1 MLHNVLWRSNFDL
14 VCSCLTHPFVKALGD
29 GSLSPK
35 LFHGFIAQD
44 TFFLRAF
51 QKAYALALARSE
63 DDEMTAVFCDLI
75 AGVTEELKV
84 HHAYATELG
93 IDLQSVVPNPAC
105 IAYTDFLLRTAW
117 HASLAEIVAAM
128 TPCMQ
133 LYAYLGGE
141 LARMCGPPHPYR
153 RWIEA
158 YSGKEFQGLADRL
171 AALLDQVGSDRDA
184 VRDSYRHALQC
195 ELDFFTAA
203 LIA

>member
-1 MLHNVLWRSNFDL
+1 MLHDVLWQSNFDL
-14 VCSCLTHPFVKALGD
+14 ARSCLAHPFVQALGN
-29 GSLSPK
+29 GSLSED
-35 LFHGFIAQD
+35 LFRGFVAQD

-63 DDEMTAVFCDLI
+63 DAETTAVFSDLI

-84 HHAYATELG
+84 YGAYATELG

-105 IAYTDFLLRTAW
+105 GAYTDFLLRTAW

-128 TPCMQ
+128 TPCMR

-141 LARMCGPPHPYR
+141 LVGRCRPQHPYR

-158 YSGKEFQGLADRL
+158 YSGNEFQGLADRL
-171 AALLDQVGSDRDA
+171 EALLDRLGVDWA
-184 VRDSYRHALQC
+184 PVRDGYRYALQC

-203 LIA
+203 LSS